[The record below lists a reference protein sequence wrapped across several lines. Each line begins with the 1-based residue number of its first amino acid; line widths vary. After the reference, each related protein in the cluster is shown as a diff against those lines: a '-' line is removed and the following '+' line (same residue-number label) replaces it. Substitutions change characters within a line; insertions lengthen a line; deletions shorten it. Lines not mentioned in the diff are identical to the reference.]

1 MIEVGQLRKI
11 VDEES
16 IMLGVLGGD
25 LLLVT
30 EVNALSTMVEV
41 LMQNGTTTRFS
52 DSWMSCYTVVV
63 DG

>member
-1 MIEVGQLRKI
+1 
-11 VDEES
+11 
-16 IMLGVLGGD
+16 MLGILGGD

-30 EVNALSTMVEV
+30 EVNAPITMVEV

-52 DSWMSCYTVVV
+52 EQWMSCYTEVV

>member
-1 MIEVGQLRKI
+1 MIEVGQLRKV

-52 DSWMSCYTVVV
+52 DSWMRCYTVVV

>member
-1 MIEVGQLRKI
+1 
-11 VDEES
+11 
-16 IMLGVLGGD
+16 MLGVLGGD